1 METIEIKI
9 SDTILSEIGLEGI
22 SLQNFILE
30 AIQDKVN
37 SQKTPSH
44 NSIENQLKEG
54 YLSSYKEDKS
64 LADDFEHIDLENID

>member
-9 SDTILSEIGLEGI
+9 SDTILSEIGLEGT

-37 SQKTPSH
+37 SQKKPSH
-44 NSIENQLKEG
+44 NSTENQLKEG